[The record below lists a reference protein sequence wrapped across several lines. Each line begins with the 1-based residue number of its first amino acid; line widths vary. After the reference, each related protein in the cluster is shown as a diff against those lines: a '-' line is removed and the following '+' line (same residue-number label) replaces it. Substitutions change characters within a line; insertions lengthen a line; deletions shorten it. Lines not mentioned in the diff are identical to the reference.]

1 MNEKIIIVNQIKE
14 NSNIKLDKKND
25 NTKVFNRL
33 QKLQTL
39 IKKQSSL
46 KELCKNHK

>member
-1 MNEKIIIVNQIKE
+1 MREEIIFENDIKE
-14 NSNIKLDKKND
+14 NSIIEIDIKKE
-25 NTKVFNRL
+25 NTKLFNRL